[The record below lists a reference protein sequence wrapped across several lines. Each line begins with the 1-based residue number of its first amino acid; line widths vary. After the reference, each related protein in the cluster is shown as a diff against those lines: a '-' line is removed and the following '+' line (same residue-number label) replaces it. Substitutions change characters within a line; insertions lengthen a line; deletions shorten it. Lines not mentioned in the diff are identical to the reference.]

1 MRTRTK
7 AILASLGVGTVAWSS
22 CTRLERH
29 EYSQVHMG
37 VRVRVIVYAD
47 SATASRAASAAFARI
62 AELDAALSDYRAG
75 SEINRLSDR
84 AGDAVRVGE
93 DLYAV
98 LELALRLARESG
110 GAFDPTVGPLTRL
123 WRAARTSGTLPAPDV
138 LERARALVGS
148 EKVSLDSAAR
158 TVRLAKRT
166 MRLDLGAIAKGYVI
180 DEALGALGR
189 AGVRRAL
196 VEAGGDIAVGDP
208 PPGLQ
213 GWRIE
218 VPGATGELARRAGA
232 LANAAIAT
240 SGHAEQFIVIG
251 GVKYSHVVDPRT
263 GLGLTNGLSATVIAE
278 DGALADA
285 LATTATIL
293 GAEAGL
299 AFIERFNAIGWMW
312 PAAERSN
319 PIHR

>member
-1 MRTRTK
+1 
-7 AILASLGVGTVAWSS
+7 
-22 CTRLERH
+22 
-29 EYSQVHMG
+29 MG
-37 VRVRVIVYAD
+37 VRVRVVVYAD
-47 SATASRAASAAFARI
+47 SATGSRAASAAFARI

-75 SEINRLSDR
+75 SEINRLADR

-110 GAFDPTVGPLTRL
+110 GAFDPTAGSLTQL
-123 WRAARTSGTLPAPDV
+123 WRAARQSGTLPAPHM
-138 LERARALVGS
+138 LESARAHIGP
-148 EKVSLDSAAR
+148 EKVALDSAAR
-158 TVRLAKRT
+158 TVRLAEPG
-166 MRLDLGAIAKGYVI
+166 MRLDLGAIAKGYVL
-180 DEALGALGR
+180 DEALRTLGR

-208 PPGLQ
+208 PPGRQ

-218 VPGATGELARRAGA
+218 VPGATGELARRAAA
-232 LANAAIAT
+232 LTNAAIAT
-240 SGHAEQFIVIG
+240 SGSAEQFVVIR

-278 DGALADA
+278 NGALADA

-293 GAEAGL
+293 GAEAGQ
-299 AFIERFNAIGWMW
+299 AFIERFNAIGRIWSG
-312 PAAERSN
+312 PDRSKTIN
-319 PIHR
+319 REPR